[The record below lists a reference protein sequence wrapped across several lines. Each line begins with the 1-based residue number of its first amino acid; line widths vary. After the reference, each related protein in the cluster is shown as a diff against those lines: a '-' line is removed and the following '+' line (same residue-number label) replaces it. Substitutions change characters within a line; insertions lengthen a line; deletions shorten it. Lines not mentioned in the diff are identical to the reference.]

1 MSTKEKIKIIFAGTP
16 DFGLP
21 SLKALIKSEDC
32 EVVLVITQ
40 EDKKIGRKQILTSP
54 PIKIEAQK
62 HNIPVLQPKKI
73 IEAKKQISELNPDL
87 MVVIAYG
94 QIIPKEILNIPTYGS
109 INIHGSLLPKYR
121 GSSCVQA
128 PILNGDKET
137 GVTIMKMDSGLDTG
151 PILKQNK
158 IKLAP
163 GETTESLYKKLS
175 KLGAD
180 FLLPTLKEYIAGNI
194 KPKAQNNSKASYI
207 SKLTK
212 KDGRIDWN
220 KTAEELERFIRAM
233 YSWPGAFT
241 EINGKLLKIIE
252 AGEILNINNYK
263 PGNFFLIKNK
273 LAVQCGQNA
282 LAIKKIQP
290 SGKKIMTAKEFIQG
304 NKKLIIDN

>member
-128 PILNGDKET
+128 PILNGDKKT

-194 KPKAQNNSKASYI
+194 KPKAQNNSKASYV

>member
-194 KPKAQNNSKASYI
+194 KPKAQNNSKASYV